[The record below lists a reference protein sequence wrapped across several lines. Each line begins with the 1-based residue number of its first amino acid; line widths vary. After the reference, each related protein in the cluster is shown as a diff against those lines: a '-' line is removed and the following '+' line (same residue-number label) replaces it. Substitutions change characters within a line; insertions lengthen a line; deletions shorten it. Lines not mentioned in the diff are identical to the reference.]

1 MKKVTFEE
9 MLESMSARLH
19 LIEAENE
26 SLKMDAQESRAIANQ
41 ACWKTHSSWF
51 SNSIRSVQHRPKD
64 DRDSRYSLTGNA
76 LAWYNPYLESHIFM
90 SRKSILL
97 RLCGFVPQ
105 LTADLDWNDSALRAQ
120 FYFGLSYEIKDALV
134 HFDTPSTL
142 SLAIQQAI
150 KVDNRL
156 YERRLERTEVRGV
169 TPYSSPNRFF
179 PPTRPQPPTPR
190 TSNTSWNQTL
200 RRPPPPSPMV
210 VPPPRSSNDMDIDFA
225 RRGPLTSE
233 ERQQR
238 MNRGLCLV
246 CDAAHYPLHP
256 HSSAIST
263 LSNISNP
270 IHCQPF
276 DSCLHISSLSSLNK
290 LLLPGTL
297 RIGPSTHVD
306 TFFVDCGADD
316 LFVDSKL
323 AADLHIPLVKLSTP
337 IQLRLADGDSS
348 SVISH
353 RTVPLQLHIGSHV
366 ETASFYVT
374 NLCHGIILGYSWL
387 ERHNPR
393 VNWVSRLVDFDSP
406 YCMENCCVGSSRIQ
420 ELGKPPDTNKCFP
433 PTVVSDTSKSL
444 AQLNPISGDCS
455 LASILSLDSI
465 QEGVYP
471 FVEASP
477 LSESGVPADILSQF
491 ESVFSKD
498 LAETLPP
505 HRDFD
510 CSIELIP
517 GSVPAYGKI
526 YHLTREEDTQKD
538 KLRLC
543 MDYRGLNKNTIKDR
557 NPIPLISEM
566 LRTLSTG
573 KVFTTLDLRGAYNL
587 LRIKKG
593 DEPKTSFITKY
604 GQFEFLV
611 MPFGLANAPAQF
623 QRMMNALFRDVVGKH
638 VLVYLDDIVIY
649 SDTMDKHVKQ
659 VQSVLGVLRD
669 NGLYCKAE
677 KCHFYQTEIKYLGY
691 IISSN
696 GIRMDPSKI
705 SAVQEWPTPR
715 KVRDLQV
722 FLGFTNFY
730 RSYQRLFQHDV
741 PSD

>member
-1 MKKVTFEE
+1 
-9 MLESMSARLH
+9 MSNIEKIVASLTDRLR
-19 LIEAENE
+19 
-26 SLKMDAQESRAIANQ
+26 SLKIEDQALQQEIWPDRLCEPKVALPDKFDGSCLYFSGFINQLELVFQLQSDRYNTDQKMIA
-41 ACWKTHSSWF
+41 TLGTL
-51 SNSIRSVQHRPKD
+51 
-64 DRDSRYSLTGNA
+64 LTGNA
-76 LAWYNPYLESHIFM
+76 LAWYNPYLEKPHLYEYDLSAWPREINPALSM
-90 SRKSILL
+90 W
-97 RLCGFVPQ
+97 LCFHQ

-156 YERRLERTEVRGV
+156 YERRLERTEDFQHSLDQ
-169 TPYSSPNRFF
+169 TP
-179 PPTRPQPPTPR
+179 
-190 TSNTSWNQTL
+190 

-238 MNRGLCLV
+238 MSRGLCLSGKRSRLSLNEELNSAEQYLLPNSLRV
-246 CDAAHYPLHP
+246 TVNPNVDGRVMNLEDGDGLETSNRGDGAHDMMVRFEKVVLAPRGETGSITQMPPTTPLHP

-270 IHCQPF
+270 IHCQPL

-323 AADLHIPLVKLSTP
+323 ATDLHIPLVKLSTP

-420 ELGKPPDTNKCFP
+420 GLGKPPDTNKCFP
-433 PTVVSDTSKSL
+433 T
-444 AQLNPISGDCS
+444 NSG
-455 LASILSLDSI
+455 
-465 QEGVYP
+465 
-471 FVEASP
+471 F
-477 LSESGVPADILSQF
+477 
-491 ESVFSKD
+491 
-498 LAETLPP
+498 
-505 HRDFD
+505 
-510 CSIELIP
+510 
-517 GSVPAYGKI
+517 
-526 YHLTREEDTQKD
+526 
-538 KLRLC
+538 
-543 MDYRGLNKNTIKDR
+543 
-557 NPIPLISEM
+557 
-566 LRTLSTG
+566 
-573 KVFTTLDLRGAYNL
+573 
-587 LRIKKG
+587 
-593 DEPKTSFITKY
+593 
-604 GQFEFLV
+604 
-611 MPFGLANAPAQF
+611 
-623 QRMMNALFRDVVGKH
+623 
-638 VLVYLDDIVIY
+638 
-649 SDTMDKHVKQ
+649 
-659 VQSVLGVLRD
+659 
-669 NGLYCKAE
+669 
-677 KCHFYQTEIKYLGY
+677 
-691 IISSN
+691 
-696 GIRMDPSKI
+696 
-705 SAVQEWPTPR
+705 
-715 KVRDLQV
+715 
-722 FLGFTNFY
+722 
-730 RSYQRLFQHDV
+730 
-741 PSD
+741 

>member
-1 MKKVTFEE
+1 
-9 MLESMSARLH
+9 LELVFQLQSDRY
-19 LIEAENE
+19 NTDQ
-26 SLKMDAQESRAIANQ
+26 KMIA
-41 ACWKTHSSWF
+41 TLGTL
-51 SNSIRSVQHRPKD
+51 
-64 DRDSRYSLTGNA
+64 LTGNA
-76 LAWYNPYLESHIFM
+76 LAWQGNQSCSVYVASFH
-90 SRKSILL
+90 
-97 RLCGFVPQ
+97 Q

-156 YERRLERTEVRGV
+156 YERRLERTED
-169 TPYSSPNRFF
+169 F
-179 PPTRPQPPTPR
+179 
-190 TSNTSWNQTL
+190 NTSWNQTL

-238 MNRGLCLV
+238 MNRGLCLLSLNEELNSAEQLLLPNSLRMTV
-246 CDAAHYPLHP
+246 NPNVNGKVMNLEDGDGLETSNRGDGAHDMMVRFEKVVLAPRGETGSITQMPPTTPLHP

-306 TFFVDCGADD
+306 TSSWTVVPID

-420 ELGKPPDTNKCFP
+420 EL
-433 PTVVSDTSKSL
+433 
-444 AQLNPISGDCS
+444 NPISGDCS

-510 CSIELIP
+510 CF
-517 GSVPAYGKI
+517 
-526 YHLTREEDTQKD
+526 
-538 KLRLC
+538 
-543 MDYRGLNKNTIKDR
+543 N
-557 NPIPLISEM
+557 
-566 LRTLSTG
+566 
-573 KVFTTLDLRGAYNL
+573 
-587 LRIKKG
+587 
-593 DEPKTSFITKY
+593 
-604 GQFEFLV
+604 
-611 MPFGLANAPAQF
+611 
-623 QRMMNALFRDVVGKH
+623 
-638 VLVYLDDIVIY
+638 
-649 SDTMDKHVKQ
+649 
-659 VQSVLGVLRD
+659 
-669 NGLYCKAE
+669 
-677 KCHFYQTEIKYLGY
+677 
-691 IISSN
+691 
-696 GIRMDPSKI
+696 
-705 SAVQEWPTPR
+705 
-715 KVRDLQV
+715 
-722 FLGFTNFY
+722 
-730 RSYQRLFQHDV
+730 
-741 PSD
+741 